1 MDITFDGTTLTIVSY
16 ELPLVSKKRPKFNR
30 SGVAYNPSNYTNWK
44 LYVAQDVYKA
54 LGHRPLLFP
63 KHLPLQLVIHAY
75 TGRGDADNLAGGLMD
90 ALIGVV
96 YHDDKQI
103 KHLSST
109 VHPRNKKGLQFTA
122 VIRGFNPEEALQY
135 ARETEL

>member
-1 MDITFDGTTLTIVSY
+1 VQITFNNDVLTIISFDI
-16 ELPLVSKKRPKFNR
+16 PLVSKKRPKFNK

-44 LYVAQDVYKA
+44 LFVAQDVYKS

-63 KHLPLQLVIHAY
+63 KHQPLQLVIHAY

-109 VHPRNKKGLQFTA
+109 IYPRDKKGLQFTA
-122 VIRGFNPEEALQY
+122 EIKKFTQKERNDASKTDL
-135 ARETEL
+135 